1 MMAVKQNYDFLRIV
15 TLSFWIS
22 LETKSLLTWEDG
34 SVRLT
39 GVLYLPAL
47 RLLRLY
53 MYHEKIIY
61 SSFTLK
67 EYPSI
72 SQPLS
77 VIFLSYF
84 TVCSPFPLSFRV
96 QSFHLSKIES
106 IKLWAMDCRKICF
119 KVNSFEVIVLLIL
132 FWPKTVN
139 LLLQKK
145 KYDIH
150 TAHRRLF
157 HLHPTPPRILLSRG
171 SLMTPL
177 PRGISR
183 IVKREFLPAAEIQSG
198 FWKWTQLRKYSRI
211 LLQQCKH

>member
-1 MMAVKQNYDFLRIV
+1 MAVKQNYDFLRIV
-15 TLSFWIS
+15 SFVETLMNSERYIVVLDLFGDQ
-22 LETKSLLTWEDG
+22 E
-34 SVRLT
+34 SVNMR
-39 GVLYLPAL
+39 
-47 RLLRLY
+47 RWCR
-53 MYHEKIIY
+53 KINY

-96 QSFHLSKIES
+96 QSFHWSKIES

-139 LLLQKK
+139 LFAPEK

-157 HLHPTPPRILLSRG
+157 HLHPTHPPPQGFSIPGGLWWPHS
-171 SLMTPL
+171 PE
-177 PRGISR
+177 
-183 IVKREFLPAAEIQSG
+183 EFPEYCKEGVLTTHRNS
-198 FWKWTQLRKYSRI
+198 KWFLKVNSITKVQ
-211 LLQQCKH
+211 